1 MYQYTPAQHKELQK
15 KRLKQWKSK
24 KQRNNKSIYN
34 FHFARYDFP
43 LLFSIFCLSFT
54 NDKIVRFIRCEVFV
68 LFSLVISFY
77 GLEISFFLFVSL
89 FILLLGGWL
98 IVNILYK
105 MCECIFLILL
115 KEREEEKKLYKEGI
129 T

>member
-15 KRLKQWKSK
+15 KLIKTMKEKK
-24 KQRNNKSIYN
+24 KQKYIQFSFGAVR
-34 FHFARYDFP
+34 
-43 LLFSIFCLSFT
+43 FSIVIFNFLPVIH
-54 NDKIVRFIRCEVFV
+54 KRHIVRFVRCEVFV

-115 KEREEEKKLYKEGI
+115 KEEERKLYKEGI